1 MQFKTKETEF
11 WLAVM
16 DDGTIITRR
25 DYIRQVIINHPAHL
39 LTLTWV
45 QDGQMRCKLNFVN
58 GFMSVNGI
66 IAPWPLRLNYEDA
79 DFVAFKRWSTDL
91 NTSPDPSPGLSPVLL
106 FTGIGVD
113 VQIVGGQRVKM
124 FMAVK
129 PDGTWKWVTDYAQDQ
144 ALVNAVR
151 GVAYWKIYYKDAIIR
166 TARQGTWEDMPDE
179 DVQVV
184 LLFFKRGHPGY
195 PRARLVTHDYYW
207 KDGDLFGFSHTNSAY
222 TRGTVKTGS
231 FVSDVEWKWIKLTS
245 KRDYVVH
252 DYENPSPEWE

>member
-25 DYIRQVIINHPAHL
+25 DYIRQAIENHSAQL

-45 QDGQMRCKLNFVN
+45 QDEQTRYKLNFVN
-58 GFMSVNGI
+58 GFISVNGVI
-66 IAPWPLRLNYEDA
+66 VPWPLRLNYEDVNL
-79 DFVAFKRWSTDL
+79 VAFKRWSADIG
-91 NTSPDPSPGLSPVLL
+91 TSPDPSPEPSPIFL
-106 FTGIGVD
+106 FTGIGVN
-113 VQIVGGQRVKM
+113 VRIVGEQRVRM
-124 FMAVK
+124 FMAVR
-129 PDGTWKWVTDYAQDQ
+129 PDGTWKWITDYVQEPTFI
-144 ALVNAVR
+144 NAAR
-151 GVAYWKIYYKDAIIR
+151 GVAYWKIYYKNAVIR
-166 TARQGTWEDMPDE
+166 TARQGTWEDMPSE

-184 LLFFKRGHPGY
+184 LLFFKEGHPAY

-207 KDGDLFGFSHTNSAY
+207 KDGNLFGFSHTDPAY

-231 FVSDVEWKWIKLTS
+231 LVSNTEWRWIQMAS
-245 KRDYVVH
+245 KCDYRAH